1 MSVESTPPKSA
12 LGSVIRRERE
22 GRGWTLADLS
32 ERTGIPQPNLSR
44 LERGL
49 ADVRLSTLLRV
60 AEALGTEIVL
70 TPAGRRR
77 RLDEVVREAEQARG
91 RVFAAG
97 LGESDPWARL
107 ARRARLGEPTEV
119 EAEARRRAEAGRA

>member
-1 MSVESTPPKSA
+1 M
-12 LGSVIRRERE
+12 RCERE
-22 GRGWTLADLS
+22 VRGWTLADLS
-32 ERTGIPQPNLSR
+32 EQTGIPQPNLSR

-70 TPAGRRR
+70 TPVVRRR
-77 RLDEVVREAEQARG
+77 RLDEVVREAEQARE
-91 RVFAAG
+91 RVLAAG

-107 ARRARLGEPTEV
+107 ARRERLGESTEV
-119 EAEARRRAEAGRA
+119 EAGARRRAEASRS